1 MGSGRMGGLG
11 GALFGC
17 CWEVVRTGGVDLKC
31 LVASQFPDTANT
43 GRVWLLLQADR
54 RGSSPLGERLSVDPP
69 WSSGRAA
76 CSAQKALSAAIAARV
91 RPCLPH
97 TSTDF
102 GTAADRAGPVRRRR
116 ARIRVVQAPFLSW
129 PELVRAALRRRL
141 CPPAAKLQSSRATP
155 CTGRAGCA
163 PGPAWHE
170 RLSTPR

>member
-102 GTAADRAGPVRRRR
+102 GTAADLAGPVRRRR
-116 ARIRVVQAPFLSW
+116 ARIGSFAGDARL
-129 PELVRAALRRRL
+129 RAYVHACAECCVCRGWGERE
-141 CPPAAKLQSSRATP
+141 RA
-155 CTGRAGCA
+155 C
-163 PGPAWHE
+163 GPARM
-170 RLSTPR
+170 RLEDAGRGTPMPKKHLT